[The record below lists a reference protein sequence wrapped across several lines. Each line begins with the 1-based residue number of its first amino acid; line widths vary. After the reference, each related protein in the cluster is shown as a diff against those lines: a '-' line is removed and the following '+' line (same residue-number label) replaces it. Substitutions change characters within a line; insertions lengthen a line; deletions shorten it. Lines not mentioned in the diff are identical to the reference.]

1 MDSISSGV
9 NRNWNNFPFSPK
21 QWPFFYGWVI
31 VITSTMGIL
40 ASIPGQTI
48 GITVFTEDLMGALG
62 LSRFKLSSAYM
73 FGTIASSFF
82 LPLAGSIMDR
92 IGLRAMLTFSCISLG
107 LSLLVFSQCDL
118 LMNLEY
124 AGSTVPFVCALVC
137 FFLVRFFGQGCLT
150 LSARVGIGKWFHH
163 KRGLA
168 TGISTV
174 FISFGFHSAPGILND
189 LIQVFGWR
197 NVFLYMALF
206 VGVIM
211 SIISWYFHRDN
222 PEECGL
228 EMDGELDEQWHEKI
242 DKKVIHVQH
251 EFTRSEAVHTSGFW
265 IFNLA
270 LASQAFIVTAVV
282 FHVASLGAES
292 GLTREESFSVFMP
305 MAFISVV
312 ASFVGGW
319 VSDRT
324 HLRWI
329 LVPMMFAQA
338 VGILGLSNFGSA
350 FGQWSFVAGFGI
362 SGGLFMTL
370 SIVTWPRFF
379 GRKHLGA
386 ITGVNMST
394 LVFASAIGPV
404 VFSAGRQMTGTYN
417 FTILACSVIP
427 MLLLVA
433 GFFVRNPQETWRTEK
448 TKSLPLMGLGGI
460 GGSSVRGTS
469 YR

>member
-9 NRNWNNFPFSPK
+9 SRNWNDFPFRPK

-62 LSRFKLSSAYM
+62 LSRLKLSTAYM
-73 FGTIASSFF
+73 LGTIASSFF

-92 IGLRAMLTFSCISLG
+92 IGLRAMLTFSCVALG

-118 LMNLEY
+118 LVSLGF
-124 AGSTVPFVCALVC
+124 AGSTVPFICALAC

-174 FISFGFHSAPGILND
+174 FISFGFHSAPSVLND
-189 LIQVFGWR
+189 LIQALGWR
-197 NVFLYMALF
+197 NVFLYMAIF

-211 SIISWYFHRDN
+211 AAVSWYFHRDN

-228 EMDGELDEQWHEKI
+228 EMDGELDEQWHAKI
-242 DKKVIHVQH
+242 DKKVIHVRH
-251 EFTRSEAVHTSGFW
+251 EFTRTEAVHTSGFW
-265 IFNLA
+265 VFNLA

-282 FHVASLGAES
+282 FHIASLGAES
-292 GLTREESFSVFMP
+292 SLTREESFSVFMP
-305 MAFISVV
+305 MAVISVV
-312 ASFVGGW
+312 ASFAGGW
-319 VSDRT
+319 ISDRT

-329 LVPMMFAQA
+329 LVPMMFTQA
-338 VGILGLSNFGSA
+338 IGILGLSNFGTVI
-350 FGQWSFVAGFGI
+350 GQWGFMIGFGI

-386 ITGVNMST
+386 INGVNMFT

-404 VFSAGRQMTGTYN
+404 AFSAGRHITGTYD
-417 FTILACSVIP
+417 IAVLACSVIP
-427 MLLLVA
+427 MLLAVA
-433 GFFVRNPQETWRTEK
+433 GFFVRNPQETWQKEK
-448 TKSLPLMGLGGI
+448 SRSIPLAGLGNI
-460 GGSSVRGTS
+460 GVSGVSRASFR
-469 YR
+469 